1 MSESLAVHRPKV
13 AIVMPCFNT
22 QDTIART
29 VSAVRKSCDPDLI
42 IAVDDGSRDRSA
54 DTARDVGCHVVSH
67 EHNRGY
73 GGAQKTGYRT
83 ALEQGADVVVLVHG
97 DNQYDPSLTSEF
109 VGKVL
114 AGFPVVT
121 GTRMVLGDAL
131 ASGMPWWK
139 YAANKFLT
147 GLENVSFGTRLTD
160 FHNGFRAYS
169 KDFLES
175 VPFDSFSEK
184 FDFDT
189 DIILHAALRKIPIS
203 EIPHTTR
210 YREENSQ
217 MSFWNG
223 VKYGS
228 RILVTVGRYHAHR
241 LGVRYEPLFD
251 VKKS

>member
-1 MSESLAVHRPKV
+1 MASYDENKSFKV

-22 QDTIART
+22 ADTISRT
-29 VSAVRKSCDPDLI
+29 VAAVRKSCDLDVI
-42 IAVDDGSRDRSA
+42 IAVDDGSKDDSA
-54 DTARDVGCHVVSH
+54 AVARAAGCRVVIH
-67 EHNRGY
+67 EQNRGY

-83 ALEQGADVVVLVHG
+83 AIAHGADVIVLVHG
-97 DNQYDPSLTSEF
+97 DNQYDPSLTGEF
-109 VGKVL
+109 VRKVKS
-114 AGFPVVT
+114 GYPVVT

-139 YAANKFLT
+139 YIANRFLT
-147 GLENVSFGTRLTD
+147 GLENISFGTNLTD

-169 KDFLES
+169 TVFLQS
-175 VPFDSFSEK
+175 VPFESFSEK

-189 DIILHAALRKIPIS
+189 DIILHAALRKIPIA

-223 VKYGS
+223 VKYGT
-228 RILVTVGRYHAHR
+228 RILGTVARYHAHR
-241 LGVRYEPLFD
+241 LGLRREPLFD
-251 VKKS
+251 VEP